1 MAGYASTAAAIGGHE
16 LPNLLLAAVELGL
29 ALVVLRYLWRFG
41 RSFPWLGALMV
52 YFAFRGSVRLDAA
65 LSGRESAT
73 LAVTSDVLLV
83 VVLLLTTAGLG
94 RTVRALHLAL
104 DEARLRAA
112 EYDRARRD
120 FERLTR
126 HRVANPLT
134 VLGGGIATLRA
145 RRARLADE
153 ETEALLA
160 SMEQAVVRLER
171 LSVDPEDLA
180 PEEHGLEPLPA
191 ALDA

>member
-1 MAGYASTAAAIGGHE
+1 MAEYGSTVAAVGGHE
-16 LPNLLLAAVELGL
+16 WPNLLLAAAELGL

-65 LSGRESAT
+65 LTGRESAT

-83 VVLLLTTAGLG
+83 VVLLLTTAGIG

-104 DEARLRAA
+104 DDARVRAA

-120 FERLTR
+120 LERLTR
-126 HRVANPLT
+126 HRVANPLM

-145 RRARLADE
+145 HRATLADE
-153 ETEALLA
+153 KTDALLA
-160 SMEQAVVRLER
+160 SMEQAVARLER
-171 LSVDPEDLA
+171 LSVDPEYLG
-180 PEEHGLEPLPA
+180 PEEHELAPVPA